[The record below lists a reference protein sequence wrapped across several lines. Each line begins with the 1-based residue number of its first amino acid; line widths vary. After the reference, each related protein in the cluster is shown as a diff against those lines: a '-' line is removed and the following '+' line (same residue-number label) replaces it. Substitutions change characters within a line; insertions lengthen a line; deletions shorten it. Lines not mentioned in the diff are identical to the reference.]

1 MLVAAGA
8 GVSPTAASGADDGET
23 ITTVLYPGWNL
34 VGWVG
39 PDTQTS
45 DLFEAIPALRQV
57 WSWDAEAQAY
67 RHARRDYAGN
77 LPGLTFGMGLWL
89 RLGGNSTYAWMRPM
103 SDQGALVDLHRGPN
117 LLGWTGEDGAPVADA
132 LDRFGDDLEEV
143 WHWDAE
149 AQRYVPYPPGSNA
162 ATVATLA
169 RGQALRIELA
179 QYRRWWER
187 GLAQP
192 TFVFAEGVTYERQKE
207 VQWLFEHA
215 TDLIAM
221 RFGVHTTDYRVGVP
235 GDGTLYCTVSRD
247 APDDRVSV
255 CAQSTTAYEYFLILQ
270 NALAAGHDDSNF
282 GPGWLSAGTAEY
294 VQHVYD
300 LESRQ
305 PLINPRTRPAVERLT
320 RTPGEVHYF
329 HRQPFWLNRTTGFL
343 AAEWLADHA
352 GEESLAEFYRLGRSH
367 DRWQDAFRE
376 AFRID
381 LDDFYESLEAYRY
394 ERAPVDPH
402 LLDDRD
408 EVIVVPLS
416 AAAGPVAMDIQSE
429 VASLTSFYN
438 ERFGARSQDY
448 TIYVVDKETFP
459 SSFVSAFGD
468 LTFCSRSARPV
479 IVIFD
484 CEVPEG
490 YAYYSPDGDHYTK
503 LINSHHIRRILDDL
517 APPLSTLHLRRTDIA
532 VFCTW
537 GIYWICDGVPAYLA
551 AIYEVHAGTAELDDV
566 LHSRALLAGGVT
578 KPLNGFEG
586 GLTARDGWATDAT
599 AESALLFLAAHQLA
613 SHAGDRALLEY
624 FRVLP
629 TAETIYEA
637 FEHAFGMTLEEFY
650 EQFEAYRAA
659 LATE

>member
-1 MLVAAGA
+1 M
-8 GVSPTAASGADDGET
+8 GV
-23 ITTVLYPGWNL
+23 
-34 VGWVG
+34 
-39 PDTQTS
+39 
-45 DLFEAIPALRQV
+45 
-57 WSWDAEAQAY
+57 
-67 RHARRDYAGN
+67 
-77 LPGLTFGMGLWL
+77 WL
-89 RLGGNSTYAWMRPM
+89 RLGGNSAYSWRRPA
-103 SDQGALVDLHRGPN
+103 SDQGALLDLHRGQN
-117 LLGWTGEDGAPVADA
+117 LLGWTGEDGVVVGDA
-132 LDRFGDDLEEV
+132 LARFGDDLEEV

-149 AQRYVPYPPGSNA
+149 RQRYVPYPPGSDA
-162 ATVATLA
+162 ASLATLT

-179 QYRRWWER
+179 RDTRWWER
-187 GLAQP
+187 GIAQP

-215 TDLIAM
+215 TDVIAM
-221 RFGVHTTDYRVGVP
+221 RFGAQTTDYQVGVP
-235 GDGTLYCTVSRD
+235 AGGTLYCTVSQD

-255 CAQSTTAYEYFLILQ
+255 CAQSTAAYEYFLVLQ
-270 NALAAGHDDSNF
+270 NALAAGPDDSNF
-282 GPGWLSAGTAEY
+282 GPGWLSVGTAEY

-300 LESRQ
+300 LESRR
-305 PLINPRTRPAVERLT
+305 PLINPRTRSAVEKLT

-329 HRQPFWLNRTTGFL
+329 HRQPFWLNRTTGFI
-343 AAEWLADHA
+343 AAEWLADYA

-367 DRWQDAFRE
+367 DRWEDAFRK

-381 LDDFYESLEAYRY
+381 LDDFYEALEAYRH

-416 AAAGPVAMDIQSE
+416 PAASTVAMEIQGE

-459 SSFVSAFGD
+459 SSFVSAFGH

-503 LINSHHIRRILDDL
+503 LISSHHIRRILDDL

-537 GIYWICDGVPAYLA
+537 GIYWLCDGVPAYLA
-551 AIYEVHAGTAELDDV
+551 AMYDVHSDTAELDDI
-566 LHSRALLAGGVT
+566 LHSKALLAGGVT
-578 KPLNGFEG
+578 KPLSGFEG
-586 GLTARDGWATDAT
+586 GLTARDGWATNPK
-599 AESALLFLAAHQLA
+599 AESALLFLATHQLA
-613 SHAGDRALLEY
+613 NHAGDKALLEY

-637 FEHAFGMTLEEFY
+637 FEHAFGLTLEEFY
-650 EQFEAYRAA
+650 EQFEAYRRR
-659 LATE
+659 